1 MLPNG
6 QKVAVHY
13 ALWQEPASSPSENSS
28 WGGTIQINDEK
39 NLLNKD
45 EIILQLSGGRKG
57 RALIK
62 GRTTKGFITI
72 IGQGTYPA

>member
-6 QKVAVHY
+6 QKAVVHY

-39 NLLNKD
+39 KFLNKD
-45 EIILQLSGGRKG
+45 EIMLQLSDGRKG
-57 RALIK
+57 KALIK
-62 GRTTKGFITI
+62 GWTTKGFITI